1 MEPLLKFLRQPWLI
15 TSRRLV
21 LLMFVFV
28 ELGILAE
35 SVYSWECNLYGIWYA
50 SPWLFGVSEGGCW
63 LVGCVTTVLLLYWG
77 WIEWRRYRATKSA
90 KAGEAGSE
98 VQKEQPLPDSGNVK
112 VRCSWLRRWW
122 DVWVLL
128 LVLLVCRPLEYWFD
142 YLSGNRSLLVVSCSS
157 VHGDSNSARA
167 EWLSASARAEG
178 VLASTPKEQGA
189 HLHSF
194 NLPEGDFKVCCD
206 ASRTYFALSHV
217 RSTRRFTLR
226 PHFDI
231 PGEIDLYMC
240 PLNTEQERKRVQSLL
255 DYYEENP
262 QAPRPRIRHMPF
274 TLCQDAA
281 VLYLDYG
288 EYAFLPV
295 PKGTESSDVPALI
308 YFSLQPNDEESRR

>member
-1 MEPLLKFLRQPWLI
+1 MMEPLLKFLRQPWLI

-21 LLMFVFV
+21 LLLFVFV

-35 SVYSWECNLYGIWYA
+35 SVYGWECDLYGVWHA
-50 SPWLFGVSEGGCW
+50 SPWLFGVSEGGYW
-63 LVGCVTTVLLLYWG
+63 LIGCVAVVLLLRWG
-77 WIEWRRYRATKSA
+77 WIVWRRCRAVKSA
-90 KAGEAGSE
+90 LVAEAGSD
-98 VQKEQPLPDSGNVK
+98 VQKELPPSDSGDAK
-112 VRCSWLRRWW
+112 VSPSRLRRWW

-142 YLSGNRSLLVVSCSS
+142 YLSGNRSMLVVSCSA

-178 VLASTPKEQGA
+178 VLARIPEGQGA

-217 RSTRRFTLR
+217 HRTRRFTLR

-240 PLNTEQERKRVQSLL
+240 PLNTEQDRKRVLSLL
-255 DYYEENP
+255 DYYAENP
-262 QAPRPRIRHMPF
+262 QAPRPRIRRMPF

-295 PKGTESSDVPALI
+295 PKGTAPSEVPALI
-308 YFSLQPNDEESRR
+308 YFSLQPQ